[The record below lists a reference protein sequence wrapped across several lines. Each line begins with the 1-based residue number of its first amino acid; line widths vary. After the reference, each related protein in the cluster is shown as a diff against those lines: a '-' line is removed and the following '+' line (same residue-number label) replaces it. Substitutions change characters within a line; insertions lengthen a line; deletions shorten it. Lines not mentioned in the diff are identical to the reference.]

1 MSVVV
6 NGTGKS
12 DTDLITNFF
21 SETGRKRIQKE
32 KYSGG
37 GNTRKFLSFLKTP
50 NLLNDSLKKIDVES
64 LNETAILTR
73 RAEEKIKR
81 IRKV

>member
-37 GNTRKFLSFLKTP
+37 GIQESF
-50 NLLNDSLKKIDVES
+50 SHF
-64 LNETAILTR
+64 
-73 RAEEKIKR
+73 
-81 IRKV
+81 